1 MDFQVELKNN
11 VFNPRYGILGENKFF
26 PGLFVVW
33 FSYFPPTEQNLLDDK
48 FHLKNPNLKL
58 HLLSIYSDS
67 RKVIKSIEKAESL
80 LSQHH
85 ISTNILG
92 CFTDHPEEA

>member
-1 MDFQVELKNN
+1 MLCTFDTWYTVNGLLKMDFQVELKNN
-11 VFNPRYGILGENKFF
+11 AFNPPRHGILGENKFF
-26 PGLFVVW
+26 PG
-33 FSYFPPTEQNLLDDK
+33 NLLDHE

-80 LSQHH
+80 L
-85 ISTNILG
+85 IVICT
-92 CFTDHPEEA
+92 